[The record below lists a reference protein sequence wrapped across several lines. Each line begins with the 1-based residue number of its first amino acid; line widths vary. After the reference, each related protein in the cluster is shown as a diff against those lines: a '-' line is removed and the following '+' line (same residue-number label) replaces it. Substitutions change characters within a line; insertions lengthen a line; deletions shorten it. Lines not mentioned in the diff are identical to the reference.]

1 VSADAAADFAALLD
15 LGSRKTLDAAE
26 AAFLLVTS
34 ELLFLPAIPNHLLS
48 IDILLIRRKN
58 IYETVGQ
65 YGKKQ
70 APRSGRASIYHC
82 VGLTSFV
89 P

>member
-1 VSADAAADFAALLD
+1 MSADAAADFAALLD
-15 LGSRKTLDAAE
+15 LGSRKTFDAAE

-58 IYETVGQ
+58 IYENVEQ
-65 YGKKQ
+65 YGKTS
-70 APRSGRASIYHC
+70 AGSGRASIYHC
-82 VGLTSFV
+82 VGITSFV

>member
-15 LGSRKTLDAAE
+15 LGSRKTFDAAE

-58 IYETVGQ
+58 IYENVEQ
-65 YGKKQ
+65 YGKNK
-70 APRSGRASIYHC
+70 RRERARFY
-82 VGLTSFV
+82 L
-89 P
+89 PLRRYN

>member
-15 LGSRKTLDAAE
+15 LGSRKTFDAAE

-58 IYETVGQ
+58 IYEIVGY
-65 YGKKQ
+65 YGKNKR
-70 APRSGRASIYHC
+70 PERARFY
-82 VGLTSFV
+82 L
-89 P
+89 PLRRYN